1 MVYKAKNLQNVN
13 VLYFGPRNIGWQ
25 LKLLMTNS
33 EVKNIKTE
41 FGSNIFLLEIAPV
54 TTYVHKVYTPYKS

>member
-1 MVYKAKNLQNVN
+1 MVYKAKDLQNVN
-13 VLYFGPRNIGWQ
+13 FLYFGPRNIGWQ

-54 TTYVHKVYTPYKS
+54 TTYVHKVYTPYKP